1 MLECPNVVLVI
12 VGLPDALAYPAT
24 HFASHISTVADASI
38 NSLNRVS
45 PSLNRKRSR
54 TIGQWLRENSGIL
67 FVLPAIILFLV
78 FGLYTVIYSFV
89 LSFFRWNGFGKFSL
103 IPFVCNAPTCQP
115 AGLDN
120 FAQFLY
126 KEPTLSR
133 FFWQAMQH
141 NIIMA
146 VVVTAGTIL
155 LALPLAVALNR
166 AVRGRAL
173 YRTALMLPMVTAGI
187 AVYYVWSFI
196 YEPDGLLN
204 GVLQTIG
211 LGFLQAKQGWL
222 GQPDRALISLM
233 IVMIWGA
240 VPLATIL
247 YLAGLQTIEKDLY
260 EAAVM
265 DGASAWQ
272 QLARITWPLLLPV
285 TVIIVITSINSVLQG
300 YEMVYLM
307 TYGGPAGHTEVVGLQ
322 IFKYGFGDQ
331 RQLGVASAMSW
342 ALFILVFLIALVNL
356 RLFRPQTEG

>member
-1 MLECPNVVLVI
+1 
-12 VGLPDALAYPAT
+12 
-24 HFASHISTVADASI
+24 VADTSI
-38 NSLNRVS
+38 NSLNKGS
-45 PSLNRKRSR
+45 SLFSSNHKR
-54 TIGQWLRENSGIL
+54 TKTLGQRLRENSGIL
-67 FVLPAIILFLV
+67 FVLPAIVLFLV

-89 LSFFRWNGFGKFSL
+89 LSFFRWSGFGKFSL
-103 IPFVCNAPTCQP
+103 LPFACDAPTCQF

-120 FAQFLY
+120 FAQFLF

-133 FFWQAMQH
+133 FFWLAFQH
-141 NIIMA
+141 NIVMA
-146 VVVTAGTIL
+146 VVVTVGTVL
-155 LALPLAVALNR
+155 VALPLAVALNR
-166 AVRGRAL
+166 VRGRAIF
-173 YRTALMLPMVTAGI
+173 RTALMLPMVTAGI

-222 GQPDRALISLM
+222 SHPDLALPALM
-233 IVMIWGA
+233 LVMIWAA

-272 QLARITWPLLLPV
+272 QLTRITWPLLLPV
-285 TVIIVITSINSVLQG
+285 TVVIVITSINSVLQG
-300 YEMVYLM
+300 YEMIYLM
-307 TYGGPAGHTEVVGLQ
+307 TYGGPAGHTEVIGLQ

-331 RQLGVASAMSW
+331 RQLGMASAMSW
-342 ALFILVFLIALVNL
+342 ALFVLVFVIAMVNL